1 SPWWLSALNYTG
13 LALLLGL
20 SMALGIGGANTK
32 PREAGVGG
40 LMGGLIYM
48 AMLMMATFVLLA
60 NFDVVGDSSVP
71 MLSLIDHIS
80 HPLSYVMVVIIFI
93 MIYNTCIGMFYALGR
108 RLTANHRD
116 KYRPVFLG
124 VCLVGFGVSF
134 FGFEALMANVYP
146 IIGWVGL
153 LTIAVLVAWWIK
165 SRVRIQREAKF
176 RERATELVTKFHEG
190 EEELSD
196 SEGRELKKI
205 VEKSNVGNYELA
217 EALTRES
224 HPDVEEADAED
235 SDGGADASED
245 AASDK
250 K

>member
-1 SPWWLSALNYTG
+1 
-13 LALLLGL
+13 
-20 SMALGIGGANTK
+20 
-32 PREAGVGG
+32 
-40 LMGGLIYM
+40 
-48 AMLMMATFVLLA
+48 
-60 NFDVVGDSSVP
+60 
-71 MLSLIDHIS
+71 MLSLIDHIN
-80 HPLSYVMVVIIFI
+80 HPLSYVMAVIIFI

-134 FGFEALMANVYP
+134 FGFESLMANVYP

-165 SRVRIQREAKF
+165 SRVRIQREGKF
-176 RERATELVTKFHEG
+176 RERGTELVTKFQEG

-196 SEGRELKKI
+196 SEDRELKKI

-217 EALTRES
+217 AALTRDS
-224 HPDVEEADAED
+224 HQNVGEDHSED
-235 SDGGADASED
+235 SAGGSDASED

-250 K
+250 KGSTTEIEESTQELMDELEVDWEPGEDSDLKESKDS